1 MMENVSPTWIE
12 IFGTIIFVVAIVHT
26 FITSYFQRL
35 ANLYPAESWQ
45 QSMFHFLGEVEIV
58 FGLWAGILVVCMVV
72 MQGWASTLE
81 FTNTLHFNE
90 PIFVFVVMT
99 VASTKPIID
108 AAQRLIIRIAF
119 ISPVYRFVVTYF
131 LCLFLG
137 PLLGSLITEPAAMTV
152 TALILYNRFY
162 SRSISKRF
170 QYITIAVL
178 FVNVSI
184 GGVLTNYAAP
194 PVLMVADTWQWSSS
208 YMFFT
213 FGWKAMIGVAINA
226 AMATALLFSELC
238 ELEINEPSDQQN
250 SQIPHWLTGI
260 HFVFLTLIVITSHHS
275 VFCMG
280 IFLFF
285 LGFTTI
291 TSLHQD
297 ELKIRQSLLVAF
309 FLAGLVVLGSFQSW
323 WLSPLLS
330 SLQEFSLFVGST
342 ILTSFTDNAALTY
355 LGSKVENLS
364 EILKYALVSGAVAGG
379 GLTVIANAPN
389 PAGFSILQKSF
400 GPEGIRPG
408 KLFVFALVPTIIA
421 MLCFWF
427 L

>member
-12 IFGTIIFVVAIVHT
+12 IFGTVIFVVAIIHT
-26 FITSYFQRL
+26 FITNYFQRL

-58 FGLWAGILVVCMVV
+58 FGLWAGVLIVCMVII
-72 MQGWASTLE
+72 QGWTPTLE

-90 PIFVFVVMT
+90 PIFVFIVMT

-108 AAQRLIIRIAF
+108 TAQRLIIRAAS
-119 ISPVYRFVVTYF
+119 ISPMYRIVLTYF

-208 YMFFT
+208 YMLFT

-226 AMATALLFSELC
+226 TLATAILFSELC
-238 ELEINEPSDQQN
+238 ELEINEPSDKQN
-250 SQIPHWLTGI
+250 LQIPHWLTGI
-260 HFVFLTLIVITSHHS
+260 HFAFLTLIVITSHHS

-285 LGFTTI
+285 LGVTTI

-330 SLQEFSLFVGST
+330 SLQEFFLFVGSAF
-342 ILTSFTDNAALTY
+342 LTSFTDNAALTY

-364 EILKYALVSGAVAGG
+364 EALKYALVSGAVAGG

-389 PAGFSILQKSF
+389 PAGFSILQNSF

-408 KLFVFALVPTIIA
+408 KLFLFALAPTIIA